1 MPLSKLI
8 LLVVAVLAPM
18 SVADAQSP
26 AAIAWQTDLD
36 AARAKAEKEQKLL
49 LVHFYNDSCG
59 PCRML
64 DATVFNQPKVAG
76 VVHSQFVP
84 VKLNTNEF
92 PATAERFG
100 ITRVPTDVVITP
112 QGRMVERMVSPATPM
127 AYIGRMS
134 GVAKQFKQQSGR
146 DFSTAGSN
154 FEAATQPT
162 NPAYS
167 GLTVPA
173 EQNALMG
180 VNVPKAVEG
189 LATNPYAQAASAA
202 TVQSQQQSPAPAV
215 DPLAVSNPYAN
226 QPITPI
232 EETQPAAT
240 DRYAAAAS
248 PLQQSPTAQSDAS
261 SATATAP
268 QLPANSPPLGFFGYC
283 PVTMKKENRWQQGDV
298 RWGCYHRGRTY
309 LFASQQARDEFLKAG
324 DLYAPALSGIDPV
337 LAIDGNQAVEGK
349 QEFGI
354 EFQDQFYLFSSED
367 NLRKFFNR
375 PQHYATGVRQAMNAL
390 PEGRELR

>member
-1 MPLSKLI
+1 MPLSKHI
-8 LLVVAVLAPM
+8 LLVAAVLAQV
-18 SVADAQSP
+18 SLATAQSP
-26 AAIAWQTDLD
+26 GAIAWQTDLD
-36 AARAKAEKEQKLL
+36 AARATAEKEQKLL

-76 VVHSQFVP
+76 VVHSQYVP

-134 GVAKQFKQQSGR
+134 GVAKQFKQQAGR
-146 DFSTAGSN
+146 DFQTAGSS
-154 FEAATQPT
+154 FGATTQPT

-173 EQNALMG
+173 EQNALTG
-180 VNVPKAVEG
+180 VSVPEAETG
-189 LATNPYAQAASAA
+189 IATNPYAQAGAA
-202 TVQSQQQSPAPAV
+202 QPATPTPPPA
-215 DPLAVSNPYAN
+215 DPVAVNNPYAN

-232 EETQPAAT
+232 EQTQPAAGDQYAT
-240 DRYAAAAS
+240 ASTSTQQSTTEASIAAA
-248 PLQQSPTAQSDAS
+248 PN
-261 SATATAP
+261 
-268 QLPANSPPLGFFGYC
+268 LPANSPPLGFFGYC
-283 PVTMKKENRWQQGDV
+283 PVTMKKENRWQEGDV

-324 DLYAPALSGIDPV
+324 DEFAPALSGIDPV
-337 LAIDGNQAVEGK
+337 LAIDGNQVVAGK

-354 EFQDQFYLFSSED
+354 EYEQQFYLFSSEE

-375 PQHYATGVRQAMNAL
+375 PQHYATGVRQAMNAT